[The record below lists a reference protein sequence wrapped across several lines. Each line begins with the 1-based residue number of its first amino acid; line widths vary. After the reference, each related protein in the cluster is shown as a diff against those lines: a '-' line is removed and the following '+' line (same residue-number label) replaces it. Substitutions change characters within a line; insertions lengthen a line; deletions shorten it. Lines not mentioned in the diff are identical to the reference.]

1 MKLKDKRTF
10 IDSVKNCIEG
20 FVYVISHERNFVI
33 EIIIGILVIIAAF
46 IFKISNLEWI
56 IVLLLICFV
65 LVLELINTAIEK
77 LVDLYTT
84 EYNELAKIIK
94 DVSASVVLLVCIFSS
109 IIGLIIFLP
118 KIKSIA
124 IRKLTLDFSIG
135 ILLNVKNWETE
146 NEGSSDSFLAAD
158 LYAAFV
164 PFNKILD
171 DGKT

>member
-118 KIKSIA
+118 KIFI
-124 IRKLTLDFSIG
+124 
-135 ILLNVKNWETE
+135 
-146 NEGSSDSFLAAD
+146 
-158 LYAAFV
+158 
-164 PFNKILD
+164 
-171 DGKT
+171 